1 MNIPFRMDAKFCS
14 FFNYSKT
21 FVAILLAIL
30 LSVPTLVSAQ
40 DSTAAAGAA
49 AAPAGGG
56 DAAKGES
63 IFKNNCAQCHAPTDE
78 RVVGPGLKGAS
89 SRHDFAWLSK
99 WVRNSFRLAS
109 IILLFIPFSI
119 IA

>member
-21 FVAILLAIL
+21 FVAILLAIF
-30 LSVPTLVSAQ
+30 LSVPALVSAQ
-40 DSTAAAGAA
+40 DSTAAA
-49 AAPAGGG
+49 AAPAGAASTGRG

-89 SRHDFAWLSK
+89 SRHDFAWLPNGY
-99 WVRNSFRLAS
+99 VTLRR
-109 IILLFIPFSI
+109 
-119 IA
+119 